1 MPIEITT
8 SYPGSLPTPGL
19 KSLNDTRALY
29 SEFPALRVAAQGK
42 EEAAASPYLPSPQ
55 DNF

>member
-55 DNF
+55 NNF